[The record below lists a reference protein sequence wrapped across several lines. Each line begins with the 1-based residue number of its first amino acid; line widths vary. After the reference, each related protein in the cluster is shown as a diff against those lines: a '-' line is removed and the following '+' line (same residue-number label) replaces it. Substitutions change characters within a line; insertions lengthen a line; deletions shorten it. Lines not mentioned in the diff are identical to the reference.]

1 MSRKRIILYA
11 VFALYQTGAFIF
23 TVMVDGHMDLLAL
36 LKYIKYFKYISL
48 LGLALIA
55 IDIAW
60 FIAES
65 RGNQKKEEE
74 LKKINGEPISRH
86 LEYEARRTSRQA

>member
-1 MSRKRIILYA
+1 
-11 VFALYQTGAFIF
+11 
-23 TVMVDGHMDLLAL
+23 MDLLAL

-60 FIAES
+60 FLAES
-65 RGNQKKEEE
+65 RGNRKKDEE
-74 LKKINGEPISRH
+74 LKKLDGEAKSRH
-86 LEYEARRTSRQA
+86 LEYEAGRTSKQA